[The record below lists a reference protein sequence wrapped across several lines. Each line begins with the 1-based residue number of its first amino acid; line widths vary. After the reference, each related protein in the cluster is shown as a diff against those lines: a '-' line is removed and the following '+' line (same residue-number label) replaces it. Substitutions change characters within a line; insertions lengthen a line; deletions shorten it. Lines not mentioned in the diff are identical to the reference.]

1 VAARGTVSRVPTLA
15 PYADK
20 CVVMYTSYVSN
31 QLFEVAWRKL
41 ETTLKGKHVQFVAI
55 DGASPDMKEVR
66 SALWAISGKREY
78 PQVFV
83 KKAFMGGMDEL
94 QEALDTGSFQQTYG
108 EFVDLDAVT
117 PR

>member
-1 VAARGTVSRVPTLA
+1 MPRSQQRLCHTPRTPDRDARRRT
-15 PYADK
+15 
-20 CVVMYTSYVSN
+20 VSN